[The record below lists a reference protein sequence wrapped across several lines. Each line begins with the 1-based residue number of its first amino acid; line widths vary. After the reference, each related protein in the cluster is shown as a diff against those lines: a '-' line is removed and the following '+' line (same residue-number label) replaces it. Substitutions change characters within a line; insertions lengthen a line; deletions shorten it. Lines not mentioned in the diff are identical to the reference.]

1 MNESAV
7 AAKQNDIS
15 LVESLIHLLVLLSLK
30 NHAHLRG
37 YSTNDIVIFVFYE
50 QTNKCNETCVD
61 ITFRSF

>member
-37 YSTNDIVIFVFYE
+37 YSTNDIAIFVFYE
-50 QTNKCNETCVD
+50 QTNKCN
-61 ITFRSF
+61 